1 MMKKDLAIIY
11 DLDGVITETARFHYE
26 SWKKIAAQL
35 NYDLTEKQ
43 NAKLKGVGRKDSLDK
58 IIEWSG
64 AKLASLEKHNLLI
77 EKNQHYL
84 TLIESLNQNDIFE
97 GFVAFNQKAQKK
109 GLRTAVGSSSKNAIK
124 ILDLLDLID
133 RFHVIVD
140 GSMVENTKPAPD
152 IFMLA
157 AEKLNLP
164 PQNCLVVEDSEAGV
178 EAALEAGMKVA
189 SFGEKKF
196 SKEVNAHINH
206 WSKADLNQL
215 VKLF

>member
-1 MMKKDLAIIY
+1 MKKELALIY
-11 DLDGVITETARFHYE
+11 DLDGVITETARFHHE
-26 SWKKIAAQL
+26 SWKKIAAHL

-58 IIEWSG
+58 IVDWSG
-64 AKLASLEKHNLLI
+64 AKLASLEKQNLLI

-84 TLIESLNQNDIFE
+84 TLIESLNKNDIFE

-109 GLRTAVGSSSKNAIK
+109 GIRTAVGSSSKNAIK
-124 ILDLLDLID
+124 ILDLLDIID
-133 RFHVIVD
+133 QFHVIVD

-152 IFMLA
+152 IFLLA
-157 AEKLNLP
+157 SEKLNVS
-164 PQNCLVVEDSEAGV
+164 PQNCIVVEDSDAGV
-178 EAALEAGMKVA
+178 LAALDAGMKVV

-196 SKEVNAHINH
+196 SKEAHAHIYH
-206 WSKADLNQL
+206 WKKADLNQL